1 MRKQKQTYK
10 ESGITLIALV
20 ITIIILLILAGISI
34 RLLTGEDGL
43 IAKALQAKEKNS
55 LEQEKELLVLAINS
69 TKMRLMT
76 EENPVEE
83 DVFLEELEQN
93 FGQGGVKLDPQGNS
107 IYNVT
112 VKESGRIYNVDIS
125 TGRIDVANNSEAETY
140 PKRED
145 YEDVPETDA
154 SYFVFDPA
162 TGSITSLANIK
173 GYYAQEMTYPAV
185 LKIPEEIDGVTV
197 TSVVLSA
204 GAMISDVTDVVI
216 PDTVTVLGEEAFHNM
231 INLKNVVMPSGLK
244 EIKRSAFSSCKSIEN
259 LEIPNT
265 VNFLDEL
272 VFNNT
277 DSLKELTIT
286 SDDIEINQYCFQ
298 SAGMRRINI
307 TGNNIQDNS
316 EGVSDYVVV
325 KNCKNL
331 EEINM
336 GRGSITIKSCY
347 KLKNINV
354 KEVKGIDLTQ
364 CEALETVKVENLNG
378 GLNIENCGLLTNLI
392 IEENTSNASIYIENC
407 ARLKEL
413 NIPNTISLMGTY
425 LPEIEKIT
433 IPADYNKLNADSL
446 YYKMPA
452 LKEIVVPEGGN
463 YVFED
468 GVLYNKDKTEV
479 VWVPLTN
486 NQDVTKT
493 ISEERCTYT

>member
-1 MRKQKQTYK
+1 MKKQKQTYK

-93 FGQGGVKLDPQGNS
+93 FGQGGVELDPQGNS

-185 LKIPEEIDGVTV
+185 LKIPEKIDGVTV

-216 PDTVTVLGEEAFHNM
+216 PDTVTVLGKEAFHNM

-286 SDDIEINQYCFQ
+286 SDDIEINKNCFQ
-298 SAGMRRINI
+298 KSGIKIANI
-307 TGNNIQDNS
+307 TGNNIKFHNTTFTR
-316 EGVSDYVVV
+316 
-325 KNCKNL
+325 CKNL
-331 EEINM
+331 EEINI
-336 GRGSITIKSCY
+336 GRTIAPKSYDTCGIRNCDNLKNVNIQDAAGVEINDCY
-347 KLKNINV
+347 KLKSI
-354 KEVKGIDLTQ
+354 KIEKLSGDLN
-364 CEALETVKVENLNG
+364 LED
-378 GLNIENCGLLTNLI
+378 CSSLTDLI
-392 IEENTSNASIYIENC
+392 IEENTSNV
-407 ARLKEL
+407 R
-413 NIPNTISLMGTY
+413 
-425 LPEIEKIT
+425 
-433 IPADYNKLNADSL
+433 
-446 YYKMPA
+446 YKYCI
-452 LKEIVVPEGGN
+452 L
-463 YVFED
+463 
-468 GVLYNKDKTEV
+468 
-479 VWVPLTN
+479 
-486 NQDVTKT
+486 
-493 ISEERCTYT
+493 